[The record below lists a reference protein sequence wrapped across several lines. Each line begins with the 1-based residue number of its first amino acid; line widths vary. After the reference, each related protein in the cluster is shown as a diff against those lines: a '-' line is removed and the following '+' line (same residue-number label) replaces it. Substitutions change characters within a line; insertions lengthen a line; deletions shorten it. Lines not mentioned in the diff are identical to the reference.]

1 MPSWCIRD
9 LHWLTALPET
19 GLRRLPRSRRV
30 MLSSNRP
37 PAELTAAST
46 PQAPDHAA
54 PVHVHPPTARAR
66 MYAVELMAA
75 SAILFGLMAVT
86 LRLACAQVSSFEA
99 AFFRSLFGLV
109 FSLPLLYGP
118 GLALLRTQN
127 FHLYIVRSMFGALAM
142 LSGFWA
148 LAHLPLAEAVSIA
161 YSTPLFVTIGAVLML
176 GEVVR
181 LRRWTAVVAGF
192 VGVLIIM
199 RPGATKF
206 SLDTLVA
213 LAGAAFAAGSYIS
226 IKFLSR
232 SEPADAVVIYMNM
245 IIAPLC
251 LIPALWFWSWPD
263 AAGWFWLVLTGLLGT
278 LGQFCMTRA
287 YHAGEVSALTPIN
300 FIQLPVV
307 VICAYF
313 LFDQKLDVATA
324 VGAGIIVGANVYIA
338 RREARL
344 ARAAQTT

>member
-1 MPSWCIRD
+1 MF
-9 LHWLTALPET
+9 A
-19 GLRRLPRSRRV
+19 
-30 MLSSNRP
+30 SNRAARQP
-37 PAELTAAST
+37 SVADTPAVPGHAD
-46 PQAPDHAA
+46 QAPVRSHA
-54 PVHVHPPTARAR
+54 PSARAR
-66 MYAVELMAA
+66 HYAAELMAA

-206 SLDTLVA
+206 SFDTLVA

-324 VGAGIIVGANVYIA
+324 VGAAIIVGANVYIA

-344 ARAAQTT
+344 MRAAQTT

>member
-1 MPSWCIRD
+1 MPSWRTRD
-9 LHWLTALPET
+9 PRWLTALQEIGSWRLST
-19 GLRRLPRSRRV
+19 LRPS
-30 MLSSNRP
+30 MLAPNRP
-37 PAELTAAST
+37 SAELTAAGT

-54 PVHVHPPTARAR
+54 PVPVHPPTALAR
-66 MYAVELMAA
+66 TYAVELMAA

-86 LRLACAQVSSFEA
+86 LRLAVAHVSAFEA

-118 GLALLRTQN
+118 GLALLRTKN
-127 FHLYIVRSMFGALAM
+127 FHLYIVRALFGTLAM
-142 LSGFWA
+142 LTGFWA
-148 LAHLPLAEAVSIA
+148 LAHLPLAQAVSIS
-161 YSTPLFVTIGAVLML
+161 YSTPLFVTIGAVFML

-199 RPGATKF
+199 RPGAGEF
-206 SLDTLVA
+206 SFDMLVA
-213 LAGAAFAAGSYIS
+213 LAGAALSAGSYIS

-251 LIPALWFWSWPD
+251 LIPALWFWNWPD

-278 LGQFCMTRA
+278 LAQFCMTRA
-287 YHAGEVSALTPIN
+287 YHAGEVSALVPLN

-307 VICAYF
+307 VVCAYF
-313 LFDQKLDVATA
+313 LFDQRLDAATA
-324 VGAGIIVGANVYIA
+324 IGAGIIVGANVYIA

-344 ARAAQTT
+344 ARAVRTT

>member
-1 MPSWCIRD
+1 
-9 LHWLTALPET
+9 
-19 GLRRLPRSRRV
+19 
-30 MLSSNRP
+30 MLAPDRTS
-37 PAELTAAST
+37 AELTAAGT
-46 PQAPDHAA
+46 ATVPGHADHALA
-54 PVHVHPPTARAR
+54 RAHAPTAHAR
-66 MYAVELMAA
+66 SHAAGLMAA
-75 SAILFGLMAVT
+75 SAVLFGLMAVS
-86 LRLACAQVSSFEA
+86 LRLAVAHVSAFEA

-118 GLALLRTQN
+118 GLALLRTNN
-127 FHLYIVRSMFGALAM
+127 FHLYIVRALFGTLAM
-142 LSGFWA
+142 LTGFWA
-148 LAHLPLAEAVSIA
+148 IAHLPLAQAVSIA

-176 GEVVR
+176 GEIVR

-199 RPGATKF
+199 RPGAAEF
-206 SLDTLVA
+206 SFDMLVA
-213 LAGAAFAAGSYIS
+213 LAGAALSAGSYIS
-226 IKFLSR
+226 IKFLAR
-232 SEPADAVVIYMNM
+232 SEPPDAVVIYMNT

-251 LIPALWFWSWPD
+251 LIPALWGWTWPD

-287 YHAGEVSALTPIN
+287 YHAGEVSALVPIN

-313 LFDQKLDVATA
+313 LFDQKLDAATA
-324 VGAGIIVGANVYIA
+324 IGAVIIVGANIYIA

-344 ARAAQTT
+344 AREVDSGKNPGSHDP